1 MVKAKKVNLIMN
13 PGERAIS
20 FEKRRI
26 PRYRLVQQIDR
37 PQRVR
42 VPAKARPN
50 DIIGARI
57 ELESDEITGWLL
69 LNSQSLRGCD
79 FGVQS
84 FGDLLRDLT
93 LDCEQIIQIAVVL
106 FGPYVGI

>member
-26 PRYRLVQQIDR
+26 PRYRLVQQIDC

-57 ELESDEITGWLL
+57 QLESDEITGWLL
-69 LNSQSLRGCD
+69 LNSQSLRGSH
-79 FGVQS
+79 FGLRTVHPNRDRIARPRHACQS
-84 FGDLLRDLT
+84 VCRST
-93 LDCEQIIQIAVVL
+93 AR
-106 FGPYVGI
+106 